1 MTVDPR
7 SGYAPSACFSQEN
20 QVAMP
25 LSMPELIHAVSTL
38 VQDQVRPTIGI
49 LRRRIEELSNRRVE
63 CSDIEQL
70 VSSDVRSSF
79 HREMRTIVLPSAHF

>member
-7 SGYAPSACFSQEN
+7 SGYAPSACVSQEN

-49 LRRRIEELSNRRVE
+49 LRRRIEELSNRTDFTGLFTTKRERVSE
-63 CSDIEQL
+63 
-70 VSSDVRSSF
+70 F
-79 HREMRTIVLPSAHF
+79 